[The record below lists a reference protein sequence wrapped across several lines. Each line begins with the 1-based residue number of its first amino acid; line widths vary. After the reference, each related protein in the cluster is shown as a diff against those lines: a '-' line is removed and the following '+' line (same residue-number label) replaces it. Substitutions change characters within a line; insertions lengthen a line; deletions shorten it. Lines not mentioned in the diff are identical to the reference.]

1 MPKHF
6 RNGLYRYT
14 IGQGNG
20 SGKSMSC
27 QMEGQVLFNTVYQ
40 LL

>member
-20 SGKSMSC
+20 SGKSMSR
-27 QMEGQVLFNTVYQ
+27 QMKS
-40 LL
+40 